1 MNKYPMLVNSVFK
14 DYLWGGTRL
23 RDEYGKQTELDPVAE
38 SWELSCHR
46 DGPAT
51 VANGEYAGMVLADY
65 VAMDRASV
73 LGAGWAG
80 EEDFP
85 ILVKFIDAKN
95 PLSVQVH
102 PDDAYAKVA
111 ENDHGK
117 AEVWLV
123 LAAEP
128 GASLVYGVN
137 REWAQTASPERCTL
151 KRLWTWQSFT
161 PPPFPPSPAISA
173 AARTGR
179 RPSLPAVST
188 SPCAALSWTAAWRL
202 PPTRKASRALPV
214 SRVSAA
220 LCSMAASLN

>member
-73 LGAGWAG
+73 LGSGWAG

-137 REWAQTASPERCTL
+137 RELERDE
-151 KRLWTWQSFT
+151 F
-161 PPPFPPSPAISA
+161 
-173 AARTGR
+173 
-179 RPSLPAVST
+179 
-188 SPCAALSWTAAWRL
+188 AALIRENRL
-202 PPTRKASRALPV
+202 DEV
-214 SRVSAA
+214 
-220 LCSMAASLN
+220 LNRISVQPGDVVFVAVGGIL